1 MDDGFVLCESSVV
14 YCIGMR
20 VSVFLS
26 CLPVSVSGL
35 AAAVCVVL
43 ISHSQMTRPQE
54 LVSNSIR
61 TRDGTIDLNLD
72 EKVEPPSPKYLLT
85 FRSQIVMNVSHYN
98 TQMHSQ
104 GPRPEPERR
113 RLFECMS
120 ANIATLTCGY

>member
-1 MDDGFVLCESSVV
+1 MDDGFVLCESSIV
-14 YCIGMR
+14 YCIGVR

-26 CLPVSVSGL
+26 CVPVLVSGL

-72 EKVEPPSPKYLLT
+72 EKVATSSPKYLLT
-85 FRSQIVMNVSHYN
+85 FCAQIVMNVSHYN
-98 TQMHSQ
+98 TQMNSK
-104 GPRPEPERR
+104 GPKARARETEA
-113 RLFECMS
+113 F
-120 ANIATLTCGY
+120 

>member
-1 MDDGFVLCESSVV
+1 MVDAFLLCESSIV
-14 YCIGMR
+14 YCIGVR

-72 EKVEPPSPKYLLT
+72 EKVQTPFPKYLLT
-85 FRSQIVMNVSHYN
+85 FRSQIVMNVSQYN
-98 TQMHSQ
+98 TQMHSK
-104 GPRPEPERR
+104 GPKARARKTKA
-113 RLFECMS
+113 F
-120 ANIATLTCGY
+120 